1 MAYLYGMLYLM
12 LSSFPSLW
20 TIVYHESVGV
30 GSLNYIA
37 LGLGLGGAVQTSAPL
52 QDRIYR
58 KLKARNGGVGRPEFR
73 VPLMFVSACICPI
86 GLFWY
91 GWSAQAKL
99 HWVMPNIGAAMFCG
113 SAIVGFTC
121 MQAYIVDSYTLYA
134 ASGIAAAV
142 ILRSLAGFGFP
153 LFAPYMITSLG
164 YGWSMTVLAFVAIV
178 LGIPAPLLFWFY
190 GEKLRAKSK
199 FAATQVAASQAAGR
213 K

>member
-20 TIVYHESVGV
+20 KNVYHESVGI

-37 LGLGLGGAVQTSAPL
+37 LGIGLGGAVQTTAPL

-99 HWVMPNIGAAMFCG
+99 HWIMPNIGAALFC
-113 SAIVGFTC
+113 
-121 MQAYIVDSYTLYA
+121 
-134 ASGIAAAV
+134 
-142 ILRSLAGFGFP
+142 
-153 LFAPYMITSLG
+153 
-164 YGWSMTVLAFVAIV
+164 
-178 LGIPAPLLFWFY
+178 
-190 GEKLRAKSK
+190 
-199 FAATQVAASQAAGR
+199 
-213 K
+213 